1 METLTDA
8 FNRTFYYL
16 RLSITDVCNFK
27 CNYCLPDGY
36 RPVGR
41 PSFLDIDEL
50 GRVARAF
57 AGLGTGKIRLTG
69 GEPSLR
75 KDFTPIIARIAAID
89 GIRTLATTTNGYRLA
104 KHARE
109 WIDAG
114 LTHINVSLD
123 SLDPRQFHLITGQ
136 DRFSQ
141 VMAGIDAVLAD
152 GRVRLKVNAVLMRD
166 LNDRELSS
174 YLAWIR
180 HRPVE
185 LRLIELMQT
194 GEMDQ
199 FFERHHLSG
208 QGIERQLQQQG
219 WRLQPRDRDAGP
231 ARVYRHPDYQG
242 GIGLIMPYSP
252 DFCSSC
258 NRLRV
263 SARGKLHLCLFG
275 EEGIELRHLLR
286 SDEQLPELEARIR
299 EQLQYKKS
307 SHFLH
312 DGQSGATRN
321 LAMLGG

>member
-1 METLTDA
+1 MEPLTDA
-8 FNRTFYYL
+8 FTRTFYYL

-36 RPVGR
+36 RPQGR
-41 PSFLDIDEL
+41 PSFLDRDEL
-50 GRVARAF
+50 ERVARAF

-75 KDFTPIIARIAAID
+75 KDFTSIIERIAAVD
-89 GIRTLATTTNGYRLA
+89 GIHTLATTTNGYRLA
-104 KHARE
+104 IHSRE

-114 LTHINVSLD
+114 LTHINVSMD
-123 SLDPRQFHLITGQ
+123 SLDPRQFQLITGQ
-136 DRFSQ
+136 NRFAQ

-152 GRVRLKVNAVLMRD
+152 GRARLKVNAVLMRD
-166 LNDRELSS
+166 LNDHELPA
-174 YLAWIR
+174 YLEWIR

-194 GEMDQ
+194 GEMNH
-199 FFERHHLSG
+199 FFDKHHLSG
-208 QGIERQLQQQG
+208 QRIERQLLAQG
-219 WRLQPRDRDAGP
+219 WQLQPQTRDAGP
-231 ARVYRHPDYQG
+231 AVVYRHPDYQG
-242 GIGLIMPYSP
+242 AIGLIMPYSP
-252 DFCSSC
+252 DFCASC

-263 SARGKLHLCLFG
+263 SAKGKLHLCLFG
-275 EEGIELRHLLR
+275 EAGIELRHLLR
-286 SDEQLPELEARIR
+286 SDDQLPALQATIR

-312 DGQSGATRN
+312 EGVSGATRN